1 MKSVVEAKCKRASF
15 QTSVMKISLSD
26 NWHFNDRDE
35 IIKRVPNPKKVKGD
49 ISRKKSMKSAIEAKD
64 RLVNIGYDL

>member
-1 MKSVVEAKCKRASF
+1 MIMIYENIDYRWVYCIFETYTKF
-15 QTSVMKISLSD
+15 Q
-26 NWHFNDRDE
+26 
-35 IIKRVPNPKKVKGD
+35 PNPKKVKGD